1 MDVNTRKPSSFG
13 AVASTFNEKRQNN
26 ETVLRLRTPSRLL
39 DAFFL
44 AVRRRCQRKYGVQ
57 EGRSKEEEEEEE
69 GKKEEVE
76 EEEEG
81 KEEKEEE
88 DEE

>member
-57 EGRSKEEEEEEE
+57 EGRSEEEEEEE
-69 GKKEEVE
+69 EKKEEVE
-76 EEEEG
+76 EEEEE